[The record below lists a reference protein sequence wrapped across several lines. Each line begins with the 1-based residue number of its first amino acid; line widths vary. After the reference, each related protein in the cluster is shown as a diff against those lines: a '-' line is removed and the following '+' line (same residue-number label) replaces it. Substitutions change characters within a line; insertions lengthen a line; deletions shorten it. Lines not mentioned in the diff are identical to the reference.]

1 VGGDEMRALEEL
13 RDCFPGEV
21 GFVVYARAARDEA
34 NSLADK
40 IEREL
45 EEHYICSKQKI

>member
-1 VGGDEMRALEEL
+1 MKALEEL

-21 GFVVYARAARDEA
+21 GFVVYAGAARDEA